1 MKALIN
7 EKDLNMRVREKRNM
21 SICKTIYI
29 GRKEIQLERR
39 EIMKIK
45 KDL

>member
-1 MKALIN
+1 
-7 EKDLNMRVREKRNM
+7 MRVREKRNM

-29 GRKEIQLERR
+29 GRKEIQLEGR

-45 KDL
+45 KTYNLAKEQKYFR